1 MKRLTSSL
9 VVCMLMLGTAACTA
23 NTETEEPPQTQEMT
37 AEQQAQA
44 VDDMTAPVD
53 SLVRC
58 MLENGME
65 YDPQDPEFFWT
76 SLAYFAGQY
85 GSEHQ
90 LAEVTDDSITLPSKA
105 VQELA
110 IALFADYDD
119 LLELPD
125 SLSGRV
131 TYDESTDA
139 YTFGRGDIG
148 LAETKLTFKGEEDGV
163 VTVQAD
169 LVSLMEDQDII
180 GSWTVTMTNNT
191 YADGISD
198 PMYLYSVASVT
209 PIETTENEGD
219 SQTSSSTSSETASN
233 EITVNAV
240 YNGLSDGH
248 TAEMTLPDGTVNAYQ
263 FTDSNV
269 ASKLQEYNVGDAI
282 TFTYTQESKDAAMV
296 ITNVE

>member
-1 MKRLTSSL
+1 MKKLTSSL
-9 VVCMLMLGTAACTA
+9 VICMLMLGTAACTT
-23 NTETEEPPQTQEMT
+23 NTETDEPPQTQEMT
-37 AEQQAQA
+37 AEEQAQA
-44 VDDMTAPVD
+44 IDDMTAPID

-58 MLENGME
+58 MLENNME
-65 YDPQDPEFFWT
+65 YDPRDPEFFWT
-76 SLAYFAGQY
+76 AISYLAGQY

-110 IALFADYDD
+110 ISLFADYDD

-148 LAETKLTFKGEEDGV
+148 LAETRVTFESEADGI

-169 LVSLMEDQDII
+169 LVSLMGDEEII
-180 GSWTVTMTNNT
+180 GSWTVTMTDNT

-198 PMYLYSVASVT
+198 PMYLYSVSGVT
-209 PIETTENEGD
+209 PIETTEND
-219 SQTSSSTSSETASN
+219 SQTSGTTSTETADN
-233 EITVNAV
+233 GITVNAV
-240 YNGLSDGH
+240 YNGLSDSH

-263 FTDSNV
+263 FSDDTV
-269 ASKLQEYNVGDAI
+269 ASKLQQAKPGDAL

-296 ITNVE
+296 ITNIE

>member
-1 MKRLTSSL
+1 MKKLTSSL
-9 VVCMLMLGTAACTA
+9 VICMLMLGTAACTA
-23 NTETEEPPQTQEMT
+23 NTENDEPPQTREMT

-44 VDDMTAPVD
+44 IDDMTAPVD

-58 MLENGME
+58 MLENDMA

-76 SLAYFAGQY
+76 ALAYFAGQY
-85 GSEHQ
+85 GSEHE
-90 LAEVTDDSITLPSKA
+90 LAEVTDDTITLPSKA
-105 VQELA
+105 VQEYA

-119 LLELPD
+119 LLELPE
-125 SLSGRV
+125 SLSSRV

-148 LAETKLTFKGEEDGV
+148 LAETKLTLKEEKDGII
-163 VTVQAD
+163 TVQAD
-169 LVSLMEDQDII
+169 LVSLMEDHDII
-180 GSWTVTMTNNT
+180 GSWTVAMTNNT

-198 PMYLYSVASVT
+198 PLFLYSVSSVT
-209 PIETTENEGD
+209 PVETTDNQQGNEGQAQTT
-219 SQTSSSTSSETASN
+219 QTSASN
-233 EITVNAV
+233 KTTVTAV

-263 FTDSNV
+263 FTDSQV
-269 ASKLQEYNVGDAI
+269 ASKLQEYKVGDAI